1 MFKQNTKIVFWWDS
15 ENHCKSWPNFLC
27 SIYFSH
33 ISYVPCRKMLFKL
46 ILFFSQTKRPSRH
59 RLRKK
64 SPRFR
69 TLHENANLRFFTYIC
84 KCKQLPLVIF
94 AGNLWTPEHEWN
106 YRMSLSNRN
115 ATPKDLQMQG
125 IYFHVF
131 EQIMSSSQIYHIFDV
146 SLSTYVLL
154 GNVQIWSFICYN
166 AQRPITAAVYNE
178 KWLLENLVNV
188 RGSLHSL
195 GKYANICECYPHL
208 CITLVSFAM
217 IYKSKHAHYI
227 CGIFKF
233 FLKQDILLY

>member
-1 MFKQNTKIVFWWDS
+1 MREKKEHV
-15 ENHCKSWPNFLC
+15 K
-27 SIYFSH
+27 YF
-33 ISYVPCRKMLFKL
+33 P
-46 ILFFSQTKRPSRH
+46 
-59 RLRKK
+59 
-64 SPRFR
+64 
-69 TLHENANLRFFTYIC
+69 TLHEKANLRFFTNIC

-106 YRMSLSNRN
+106 YRMSLSIRN

-125 IYFHVF
+125 IYFHIF
-131 EQIMSSSQIYHIFDV
+131 EQIMSSSEIYLIFDV
-146 SLSTYVLL
+146 SLSTYFLL

-166 AQRPITAAVYNE
+166 AQRLITAAVYNE

-195 GKYANICECYPHL
+195 GKHANFCECYPHL
-208 CITLVSFAM
+208 CITLLSFAT

-233 FLKQDILLY
+233 FLKQDILLH